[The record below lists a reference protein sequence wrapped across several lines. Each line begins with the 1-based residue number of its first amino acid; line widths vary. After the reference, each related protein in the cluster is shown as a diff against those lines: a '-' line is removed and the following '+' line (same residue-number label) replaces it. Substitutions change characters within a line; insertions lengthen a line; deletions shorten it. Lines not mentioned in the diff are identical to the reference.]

1 MSEDYNE
8 FEFDF
13 IPDISQIKEEEA
25 YARKENLEKL
35 KLTRAQLEELDVL
48 TRFYEN
54 GLFTKEEVKEK
65 IQKIIKK
72 PWWQFWF
79 KVKKNN
85 SKKSK
90 SKKSLKV
97 NSKKSKSKKS
107 LKVNSKKSKSKKSL
121 KVSSKKAKMSLK
133 KSLKRIIV

>member
-1 MSEDYNE
+1 MSEEKYDYDE
-8 FEFDF
+8 KEDDEFDF
-13 IPDISQIKEEEA
+13 IRDISQIKEEEA
-25 YARKENLEKL
+25 CARKENLEKL

-48 TRFYEN
+48 TRLYKN
-54 GLFTKEEVKEK
+54 GLYTKEEVKEK
-65 IQKIIKK
+65 IQKIINK

-107 LKVNSKKSKSKKSL
+107 LKVT
-121 KVSSKKAKMSLK
+121 SKKAKRSLK